1 MVGVLA
7 LSIQRW
13 PSVRPTSGNVGP
25 LALTQ
30 FWVNVHLTHFH
41 SNADVSWEH
50 NTVYIIKGNM
60 WKYTSLFFFTVKTN
74 LKLYLKGTENKT
86 NKFCKIKLC
95 CIIALKC
102 RIQEADPE
110 IISHSLTK
118 QLEQIKV
125 FTAWCWPVSIVIVI
139 FDMLG
144 WPIMLLLCMS
154 SGSLLT
160 VSIKNEDFLFISS
173 FFTLHIEK
181 LKLFILRIQ

>member
-1 MVGVLA
+1 MVCW
-7 LSIQRW
+7 RW
-13 PSVRPTSGNVGP
+13 VYNVGP
-25 LALTQ
+25 VLDKRRVMLVRWNWPNFGSMSTWHI
-30 FWVNVHLTHFH
+30 FIPMPMLVG
-41 SNADVSWEH
+41 
-50 NTVYIIKGNM
+50 NTTLFISSRATCENIQVY
-60 WKYTSLFFFTVKTN
+60 FFFTVKTN
-74 LKLYLKGTENKT
+74 LKLYLKGTEHKT

-125 FTAWCWPVSIVIVI
+125 FTAWCWPVSMVIVI

-144 WPIMLLLCMS
+144 WPNMLLLCMS

>member
-1 MVGVLA
+1 MVCW
-7 LSIQRW
+7 RW
-13 PSVRPTSGNVGP
+13 VYNVGP
-25 LALTQ
+25 VLDQRRVMLVRWHWPNFGSMSTWHI
-30 FWVNVHLTHFH
+30 FIPMPMLVG
-41 SNADVSWEH
+41 
-50 NTVYIIKGNM
+50 NTTLFISSRATCENIQVY
-60 WKYTSLFFFTVKTN
+60 FFFTVKTN

-125 FTAWCWPVSIVIVI
+125 FTAWCWPVSMVIVI

-144 WPIMLLLCMS
+144 WPNMLLLCMS

>member
-1 MVGVLA
+1 MVRW
-7 LSIQRW
+7 RW
-13 PSVRPTSGNVGP
+13 PNFGSISTWHIFIRMPND
-25 LALTQ
+25 A
-30 FWVNVHLTHFH
+30 
-41 SNADVSWEH
+41 SWEH
-50 NTVYIIKGNM
+50 NTVNIIKGNM

-74 LKLYLKGTENKT
+74 LKLYVKGTENKT

-102 RIQEADPE
+102 RIQEAYPE

-125 FTAWCWPVSIVIVI
+125 FTAWDWPVSMVIVI

-144 WPIMLLLCMS
+144 WPNMLLLCMS

-181 LKLFILRIQ
+181 LNLFILRIQ